1 MPMPKPLLLMLL
13 VIALYSLPIYAQ
25 DKIVLPIATEH
36 YPPYEMLE
44 AVAGLKGFDYEV
56 LVEIFTRLDY
66 QLDIEFFPWKR
77 ALAYTKQGKVLG
89 VLTCAHTPEREEYI
103 IYSNPISK
111 RTTGYYVRKGFAGPK
126 PLSIEDVKGQRVAS
140 VSAYASLNALMDAGI
155 LPISSNDTQSAIKML
170 HRNRFD
176 YLYLNR
182 QSTDFI
188 INQLGLSNF
197 FTFYP
202 INHKEFFFCFSKN
215 YKGVKEIVANFNQ
228 TLNAIKEDGTYK
240 KIHDKY
246 R

>member
-1 MPMPKPLLLMLL
+1 MPKPLLLMLL

-56 LVEIFTRLDY
+56 AVEIFTRLNY
-66 QLDIEFFPWKR
+66 QINIEFFPWKR
-77 ALAYTKQGKVLG
+77 ALSYTKQGKVLG
-89 VLTCAHTPEREEYI
+89 ILTCAYAPQRETYMI
-103 IYSNPISK
+103 FSNPISK
-111 RTTGYYVRKGFAGPK
+111 RTTGYYVRKGFTGPK

-140 VSAYASLNALMDAGI
+140 VSAYTSFNALMEVGI
-155 LPISSNDTQSAIKML
+155 LPISSNDTESAIRML
-170 HRNRFD
+170 QRNRFD

-188 INQLGLSNF
+188 INQFGLSNL

-215 YKGVKEIVANFNQ
+215 YKGVNKIVQAFNQ
-228 TLNAIKEDGTYK
+228 TLKIIKDDGTYK